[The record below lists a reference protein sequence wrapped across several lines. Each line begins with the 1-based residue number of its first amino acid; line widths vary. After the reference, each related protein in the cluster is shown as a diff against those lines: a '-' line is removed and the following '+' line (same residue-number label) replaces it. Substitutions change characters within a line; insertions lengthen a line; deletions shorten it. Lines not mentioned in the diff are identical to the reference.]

1 MTTRQMAEAAATYE
15 LRGTNLFVN
24 GERLPVSRDAVLH
37 GVCRWQ
43 RANGQLVT
51 WTGGVVRIDE
61 ALARKILAAERATS
75 VFQLSRV
82 LFRAA

>member
-1 MTTRQMAEAAATYE
+1 MTTTRQMAGSATYE
-15 LRGTNLFVN
+15 LRGTNLIVN
-24 GERLPVSRDAVLH
+24 GERLPVSRDAVLN

-43 RANGQLVT
+43 RATGELVT
-51 WTGGVVRIDE
+51 WTGGVVRIDGD
-61 ALARKILAAERATS
+61 LAREILAAERARS